1 MPVAGTKCCMAG
13 FGNCG
18 HSGAE
23 ADSVQPK
30 NSVAQLIQFNT
41 GFNIVKDGFCI
52 AEERPGNI
60 LLHTGV
66 NDRGVWINEFTHIIA
81 RTGPIPVLNST
92 KTGIEPPVGKL
103 PIGANQVVITRL
115 YLAGWVHIARCQVS
129 WFPVCAII
137 KNGRIETGV
146 TVLVGIGFVCIVAP
160 VEWVAVCHF
169 IIIYQQ
175 TDGGI
180 TCPVMIAVG
189 AVIAPY
195 IAAAFILSNG
205 ERSEEHTSELQ
216 SLMRISYAVFCLK
229 KKKLTNNS
237 RYLTNI

>member
-81 RTGPIPVLNST
+81 RTGPIQVLNST
-92 KTGIEPPVGKL
+92 KTRSKE
-103 PIGANQVVITRL
+103 
-115 YLAGWVHIARCQVS
+115 
-129 WFPVCAII
+129 
-137 KNGRIETGV
+137 
-146 TVLVGIGFVCIVAP
+146 
-160 VEWVAVCHF
+160 
-169 IIIYQQ
+169 Q
-175 TDGGI
+175 T
-180 TCPVMIAVG
+180 
-189 AVIAPY
+189 
-195 IAAAFILSNG
+195 SK
-205 ERSEEHTSELQ
+205 LQ

-229 KKKLTNNS
+229 KKNKNKLPMT
-237 RYLTNI
+237 YTT